1 MAKACKSFRK
11 HFEDYNYDLDAGDD
25 KQLDNAK
32 EALKQALA
40 TISEG
45 IFMQNIGPEWEL
57 DNYTEGCSHA
67 VKAQWEKMTGGEFDV
82 PNSMIHQVLLDQVEI
97 ALCGS

>member
-32 EALKQALA
+32 EALKQAFA

-45 IFMQNIGPEWEL
+45 IFMQTMGPEWNL
-57 DNYTEGCSHA
+57 DSYTEGCSHA
-67 VKAQWEKMTGGEFDV
+67 VKAQWDKMRSGEFDV
-82 PNSMIHQVLLDQVEI
+82 LNSMIHQVSLDQVEI
-97 ALCGS
+97 ALLV